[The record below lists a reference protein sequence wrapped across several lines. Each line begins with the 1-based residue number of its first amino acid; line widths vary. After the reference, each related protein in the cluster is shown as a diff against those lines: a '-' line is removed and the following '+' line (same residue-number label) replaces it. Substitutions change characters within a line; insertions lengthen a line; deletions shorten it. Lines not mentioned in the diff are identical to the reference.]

1 MHSPEPLQERQVADR
16 DEFLRITGEAQE
28 PFVIRGLVRDWPLC
42 AAARESADALF
53 AYLEGF
59 YNHTPVSLMLGAPDI
74 DGRLFYAEGF
84 RRLNFQT
91 RTLPF
96 VEAFR
101 AILAVAGH
109 DDPPTIH
116 MGSAAES
123 RHWLG
128 LARAN
133 RLPLLDGDICPNLW
147 IGGCAVVGPHNDYPD
162 NLACVVAGRRR
173 FRLFPPQ
180 QFANLYVGPTE
191 LNPAGR
197 PVSFVSVTNPDF
209 ERFPRYANALAA
221 SRDAVL
227 DPGDAIFIP
236 SMWWHSV
243 ESLAPVNLLVN
254 YWWEPPGV
262 NAARA
267 DAALIHALLA
277 MGPMPAAQRR
287 AWQAM
292 FEHLVFRTDD
302 DPVAHIPPEIRGWL
316 GELTPDLRDK
326 MRNFIRRSLME

>member
-1 MHSPEPLQERQVADR
+1 MHSPEPLTERQVQDR
-16 DEFLRITGEAQE
+16 VEFTRITGECNE
-28 PFVIRGLVRDWPLC
+28 PFVIRGLVRHWPLC
-42 AAARESADALF
+42 AAALESVDALA

-59 YNHTPVSLMLGAPDI
+59 HNHKPVSLMLGAPDI
-74 DGRLFYAEGF
+74 EGRLFYSEGF

-91 RTLPF
+91 RTVAF
-96 VEAFR
+96 AEAFR
-101 AILAVAGH
+101 AILANAGR
-109 DDPPTIH
+109 DDPPTLY
-116 MGSAAES
+116 MGSAAEPL
-123 RHWLG
+123 HWPG

-133 RLPLLDGDICPNLW
+133 PLPLLDSDILPNLW
-147 IGGCAVVGPHNDYPD
+147 MGSRAVVGPHNDHPD
-162 NLACVVAGRRR
+162 NIACVIAGRRR
-173 FRLFPPQ
+173 FRLFPPE
-180 QFANLYVGPTE
+180 QFANLYVGPME

-209 ERFPRYANALAA
+209 ERYPRYAHALAA

-243 ESLAPVNLLVN
+243 ESLAPINLLVN

-262 NAARA
+262 SCAHA

-277 MGPMPAAQRR
+277 MGGMPPARRR
-287 AWQAM
+287 AWRAM
-292 FEHLVFRTDD
+292 FDHLVFRADGD
-302 DPVAHIPPEIRGWL
+302 SVAHIPPEIRGWL
-316 GELTPDLRDK
+316 GELTPDLRDQ